1 MTQNTLSSD
10 DILAVLATVSD
21 PVTGVSLAS
30 EGQIQSYVLKDGLLT
45 LTLTIPRE
53 QAEILSPLCPSAS
66 RQLETLS
73 GIQKANIILTAHR
86 KTPLHVQNK
95 ASSPPLLSHV
105 KTIIAI
111 ASGKGG
117 VGKSTTAVHL
127 AVGFGLAGLKTGL
140 MDADIYGPSLHRML
154 GIQSKPK
161 VVEGKIQPID
171 KWGIKAISLGM
182 MIHEKD
188 AMIWRGPM
196 VMGAINQLLRDVD
209 WGMLD
214 VLFIDLPPG
223 TGDAQLSIIQK
234 THLTGAII
242 VSTPQD
248 IALIDVRRA
257 VSLFEKASI
266 PIIGLIENM
275 SYFCCPHCGNKTDI
289 FGYTGARQEAEAI
302 GIPFLGE
309 IPLFADI
316 RTSGDKGIP
325 LLLDTPHSES
335 TRSWQH
341 IICTLIQSLR
351 LPTHNETSH

>member
-1 MTQNTLSSD
+1 MTQITFSSN

-66 RQLETLS
+66 RQFETLP
-73 GIQKANIILTAHR
+73 GVQKANIILTAHR
-86 KTPLHVQNK
+86 KIPPNIFHKT
-95 ASSPPLLSHV
+95 SSTLLPHV
-105 KTIIAI
+105 KTVIAI

-154 GIQSKPK
+154 GIQNKPK
-161 VVEGKIQPID
+161 VVEGKIQPIN
-171 KWGIKAISLGM
+171 KWGIKALSLGM
-182 MIHEKD
+182 MVEEKD

-302 GIPFLGE
+302 GVPFLGE

-335 TRSWQH
+335 AHSWQR
-341 IICTLIQSLR
+341 IIRTLIQSLR
-351 LPTHNETSH
+351 FQKHNETSP